1 MSSADLLSGEHL
13 MILPLCPPMVEGT
26 NRLHQGSSVKTLIT
40 LRRAHLQVALLPH
53 YCTEVVT
60 QYTGIWGRD
69 KTI

>member
-1 MSSADLLSGEHL
+1 
-13 MILPLCPPMVEGT
+13 MVEGT

-60 QYTGIWGRD
+60 QHTGIWGWD
-69 KTI
+69 KTIQTLVDTSIIHQDVT